1 MIQSV
6 AATAILLALATTPW
20 AQTLPA
26 SPSPPDSTGDGGM
39 VLIDNFFI
47 DVYEYP
53 NQRGAL
59 PTVDVTFGQAE
70 ELCQAAEKRLCTEQE
85 WQRAATGPENYPYGY
100 GETFE
105 SGRCNTPQQRN
116 GEWMGGAG
124 LAPSGAF
131 AQCSNSYGL
140 HDMIGNAWEW
150 TASWYSQQQRWRAV
164 RGGSYFHNANMA
176 RTDARYGRFLD
187 GEYHLDLIGFRC
199 CRTAAGA
206 PANPD

>member
-1 MIQSV
+1 MKQSLT
-6 AATAILLALATTPW
+6 ATAILLALATAHW
-20 AQTLPA
+20 AQTAPA
-26 SPSPPDSTGDGGM
+26 APSTPDSTRDGGM
-39 VLIDNFFI
+39 ILIDNFFI

-53 NQRGAL
+53 NRRGAL

-70 ELCQAAEKRLCTEQE
+70 QLCQAAEKRLCTEQE

-105 SGRCNTPQQRN
+105 SDRCNTPRKRDGQ
-116 GEWMGGAG
+116 WVGGDG

-131 AQCSNSYGL
+131 AQCRNSYGL

-150 TASWYSQQQRWRAV
+150 TASWYSQQEEWRAV

-187 GEYHLDLIGFRC
+187 GDYHLDLIGFRC
-199 CRTAAGA
+199 CRTASAA
-206 PANPD
+206 PAQPD